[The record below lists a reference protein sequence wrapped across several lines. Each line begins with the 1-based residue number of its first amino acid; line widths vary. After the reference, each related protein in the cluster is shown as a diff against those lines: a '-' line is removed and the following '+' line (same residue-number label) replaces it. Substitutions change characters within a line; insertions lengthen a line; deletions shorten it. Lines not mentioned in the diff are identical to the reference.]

1 MLITVAIFLIILGI
15 LVFVHEFGHFITAKK
30 MGMKVEEFGF
40 GFPPRIWGKKGKDG
54 VIYSINSIPLGGFC
68 KIKGEDGEE
77 KNAPDSFGSKSAW
90 RRALVLVAGVCM
102 NFLLCAVL
110 LSFGF
115 MVGLPQA
122 VDQQALANGQV
133 KNYKIQVVAVLENK
147 PAKEADVQIGDV
159 VFSVDG
165 QQITG
170 IKNLIDFTSGKIGQ
184 KITYKFSRG
193 NEILTKEIQV
203 VDIGQGKGGIGM
215 SLIET
220 GTVSYGIPM
229 AIWQGFK
236 LTGIL
241 TKEFVL
247 AFANII
253 KNLIIGKP
261 LGVQVSGPVGIAVLT
276 GQVAKL
282 GFIYL
287 LQFTALLSL
296 NLAIINILPFPALDG
311 GRLLFLAIEKIRRKP
326 MTQKIESLINT
337 IGFSLLLLL
346 IVIITFQDLL
356 RYSKVFS
363 NFFSN
368 LI

>member
-1 MLITVAIFLIILGI
+1 MLITVAIFLIVLGL
-15 LVFVHEFGHFITAKK
+15 LVFVHEFGHFISAKK

-77 KNAPDSFGSKSAW
+77 RNAPDSFGSKKAW
-90 RRALVLVAGVCM
+90 RRAIVLVAGVVM

-110 LSFGF
+110 FSFGY

-122 VDQQALANGQV
+122 VDQQALAQGLV
-133 KNYKIQVVAVLENK
+133 KNYKIQVVAVLDDK
-147 PAKEADVQIGDV
+147 PAKAADVQIGDV
-159 VFSVDG
+159 IKSVDN
-165 QQITG
+165 QPITS
-170 IKNLIDFTSGKIGQ
+170 IQNLIDYTSGKIGQ
-184 KITYKFSRG
+184 KISYQFSRG
-193 NEILTKEIQV
+193 SQVLTKEIEI

-215 SLIET
+215 SLVET
-220 GTVSYGIPM
+220 GTVSYGIPQ
-229 AIWQGFK
+229 AIWHGFK

-311 GRLLFLAIEKIRRKP
+311 GRLLFLLIEKIRRKP
-326 MTQKIESLINT
+326 MTQKIESLVNT
-337 IGFSLLLLL
+337 IGFSLLMLL
-346 IVIITFQDLL
+346 IIVITFQDLL

-368 LI
+368 LF